1 MKPLYRRPLLKKIA
15 IAGLSIGSVGSPVSC
30 SDSGWG
36 WGESDNDTVDLE
48 PVAAVD
54 ESDNVSNSSGV
65 DLQGV

>member
-15 IAGLSIGSVGSPVSC
+15 SAGLSIGSVGSPVSC
-30 SDSGWG
+30 SASVWE

-65 DLQGV
+65 DLHGV

>member
-1 MKPLYRRPLLKKIA
+1 MALLV
-15 IAGLSIGSVGSPVSC
+15 LPYLVLLQVE
-30 SDSGWG
+30 

-65 DLQGV
+65 DLHGV

>member
-15 IAGLSIGSVGSPVSC
+15 TAGLSSGSVGAPVSC
-30 SDSGWG
+30 SASGWE